1 MTVSTQELIV
11 GTGLLVGGLLL
22 AWLISAISVIAE
34 DRLSATPRDDSHPWK
49 RAHRRALFWLLVTVA
64 ITLAARSFAES
75 DQYATAIQRTAAV
88 VGTVFGTFAAI
99 RASNEFLSWYVRGRL
114 RIRPFLSN
122 TALPI
127 VQRFAAMTVGIVAV
141 VYLLN
146 VFKQPVTPLL
156 AIVSVFGFG
165 IALAFR
171 DTLANFF
178 ASTALATDG
187 SIRMGDAVEIESE
200 HGQWGTLMG
209 TVVGIGWRNTRILTR
224 AANIVSIPNGKLA
237 ESFVTNYS
245 IPTRD
250 MGVTVRSA
258 VGLGVDLDV
267 AEIAVLE
274 VAVEVQERH
283 LIDGQSYTPT
293 LLWERLQSDGVAF
306 NVTLR
311 ARNFDDSRRLTS
323 DFVKALY
330 TRLAADGIALAA
342 APTRVP

>member
-1 MTVSTQELIV
+1 MTVTTQELIV
-11 GTGLLVGGLLL
+11 GIGLLVGGLIL
-22 AWLISAISVIAE
+22 AWLISAISVISE
-34 DRLSATPRDDSHPWK
+34 DRLSAGPRDDSHPWK
-49 RAHRRALFWLLVTVA
+49 RAHRRALFWLLVTIAV
-64 ITLAARSFAES
+64 TLSARSFTES
-75 DQYATAIQRTAAV
+75 DQYATAIQRTASV
-88 VGTVFGTFAAI
+88 LGTVFGAFAAI
-99 RASNEFLSWYVRGRL
+99 RASNELLSWYVRGRL

-141 VYLLN
+141 VYLLS

-187 SIRMGDAVEIESE
+187 SIRMGDLVEIESE

-224 AANIVSIPNGKLA
+224 AANIVSVPNGKLA

-250 MGVTVRSA
+250 MGVTVQSS
-258 VGLGVDLDV
+258 VGLGTDLEL
-267 AEIAVLE
+267 AETTALE
-274 VAVEVQERH
+274 VAAEIQERH

-293 LLWERLQSDGVAF
+293 FYWDRLQSDGVGF
-306 NVTLR
+306 SITMR

-323 DFVKALY
+323 DYVKALY
-330 TRLAADGIALAA
+330 TRFATDGIAIVST
-342 APTRVP
+342 PSRVP